1 MAEENTTAVDPKIEA
16 SAREMGWVPKEQ
28 FRGGE
33 DKWVDAETFVKRGEE
48 VMPIL
53 KSQNKRL
60 HQELD
65 QMRGV
70 LSETQELVKAGQEAI
85 EALKESQTEFTKQAV
100 TRAKS
105 EIRAKLREAREANDM
120 DAIGELEDQL
130 DDIREA
136 ERDVKAA
143 SKARPGATQANGQPP
158 ASGQPPKID
167 PEFVAWQRENPW
179 FGSDRRRTALV
190 LAEAEELRADRANA
204 SLLGRA
210 FYDKAAANAD
220 AILNPRSTTSK
231 VENGSSSATPHAGGG
246 GGGTKKSY
254 RDLPSDAKGVC
265 DRQAAMLVGPG
276 RAFKTLAEWQQNYA
290 DQFFAE

>member
-1 MAEENTTAVDPKIEA
+1 MAEENVAVDPKIEA
-16 SAREMGWVPKEQ
+16 SAREMGWVPKDQ

-65 QMRGV
+65 GLRGQ

-85 EALKESQTEFTKQAV
+85 TALKESQTEFTKQAV

-143 SKARPGATQANGQPP
+143 AKAP
-158 ASGQPPKID
+158 AASPAASPAAPKID

-179 FGSDRRRTALV
+179 FGTDRRRTALV

-204 SLLGRA
+204 NLLGRA

-231 VENGSSSATPHAGGG
+231 VENGSGSATPHASGSGGA
-246 GGGTKKSY
+246 KKSY